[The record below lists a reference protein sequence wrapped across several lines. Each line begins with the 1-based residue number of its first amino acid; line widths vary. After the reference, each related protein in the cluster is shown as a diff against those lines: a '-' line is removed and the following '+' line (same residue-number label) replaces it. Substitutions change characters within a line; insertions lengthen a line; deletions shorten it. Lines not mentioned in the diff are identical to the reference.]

1 MPIGDDVPFMH
12 TVPKR
17 WVFAI
22 VSFAFGAGGAC
33 GTGVRVSEDGG
44 RLLGRE
50 FKFFRV
56 VFHRAQR
63 VAVGGCVS

>member
-33 GTGVRVSEDGG
+33 GTGVP
-44 RLLGRE
+44 
-50 FKFFRV
+50 
-56 VFHRAQR
+56 
-63 VAVGGCVS
+63 VGSG